1 MPNHRGKFAPTYEGP
16 YVIKKA
22 FSKGA
27 LILADMDENDFN
39 MPTNSNAVIRY
50 FAWRSL
56 AVHLIFIFSCQ
67 KEKEK
72 ENTKQKTKQNK
83 NMQKVDRKPERA
95 VYTKWEPKEREREKI
110 QKVDRKPEKVVHAKA
125 EQKKKKKTVWESLLN
140 WKLERAV

>member
-56 AVHLIFIFSCQ
+56 AVHLIFIFSRQ

-72 ENTKQKTKQNK
+72 NTKKKPKQNK
-83 NMQKVDRKPERA
+83 NMQKVDRKLEMA
-95 VYTKWEPKEREREKI
+95 VYLKG
-110 QKVDRKPEKVVHAKA
+110 
-125 EQKKKKKTVWESLLN
+125 EQKKECEV
-140 WKLERAV
+140 AC